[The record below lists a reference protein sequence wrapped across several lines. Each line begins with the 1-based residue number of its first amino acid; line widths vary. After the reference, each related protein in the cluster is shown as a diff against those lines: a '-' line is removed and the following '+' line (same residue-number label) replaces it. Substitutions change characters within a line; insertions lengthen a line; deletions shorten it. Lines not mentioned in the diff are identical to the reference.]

1 MDCFDALA
9 HNAESVAFAVAACF
23 PKVEF
28 TPVVLG
34 LTRLYFGH
42 ILLISKTYPAT
53 AAIMMIAPATQINNA
68 RNFRR
73 RPPNVEFGNNNL
85 PRVQFTITI
94 LRDRKVLARGLNE
107 DYWTTGQRD

>member
-9 HNAESVAFAVAACF
+9 HSAESVAFAVAACF
-23 PKVEF
+23 PQSRIH
-28 TPVVLG
+28 TGRPR

-53 AAIMMIAPATQINNA
+53 VAIMMIAPATQINNA

-73 RPPNVEFGNNNL
+73 RPPNVDLGNNNL
-85 PRVQFTITI
+85 PRVEFTITI